1 MKIHTTQNLNSLA
14 LNRDIVSTNQT
25 GEIRL
30 NYSEKMRK
38 MRNSVPDTYESGVSF
53 KGKKEIVTKAV
64 EAGKKTFAEKVANNQ
79 GIKKFINSGF
89 FNTLTEITSKQ
100 EVMVQSGSA
109 LAICLILRPGTILAF
124 PGKKNKKDN
133 TYAAVHSISSGIWG
147 FVVPLTL
154 IKPTVSGYNKI
165 LKDMHKY
172 MNKYISENMIKRRN
186 PHLDMTSIRNADGS
200 IKNVKEWLDR
210 EGRIFVSDCK
220 NVRKIAQ
227 PKHISEVSEDT
238 MKKYFKDLDSATIKA
253 GANNL
258 MTKDGKK
265 AQMELKDI
273 YIALKDKES
282 GKVKYYPVEHA
293 EESILKEAFPDLD
306 INSIGGKGIDRLHPE
321 KWLAKDGKAFKFDNN
336 SIFISDMAETE
347 DMIPLITG
355 RVREEVKGKKTEIK
369 DICYLNNSKDGVHDL
384 GTAVERDMVE
394 ADWANTLQDKIG
406 GWLPEVITAYPR
418 AAATIAI
425 LPFLLKHVFHIE
437 KTKKPKPP
445 IEKEI
450 KTDMEKTSGKAVA

>member
-1 MKIHTTQNLNSLA
+1 
-14 LNRDIVSTNQT
+14 
-25 GEIRL
+25 
-30 NYSEKMRK
+30 
-38 MRNSVPDTYESGVSF
+38 
-53 KGKKEIVTKAV
+53 
-64 EAGKKTFAEKVANNQ
+64 
-79 GIKKFINSGF
+79 
-89 FNTLTEITSKQ
+89 
-100 EVMVQSGSA
+100 
-109 LAICLILRPGTILAF
+109 
-124 PGKKNKKDN
+124 
-133 TYAAVHSISSGIWG
+133 
-147 FVVPLTL
+147 
-154 IKPTVSGYNKI
+154 
-165 LKDMHKY
+165 
-172 MNKYISENMIKRRN
+172 
-186 PHLDMTSIRNADGS
+186 
-200 IKNVKEWLDR
+200 
-210 EGRIFVSDCK
+210 
-220 NVRKIAQ
+220 
-227 PKHISEVSEDT
+227 
-238 MKKYFKDLDSATIKA
+238 MKKYFKDLDSATIKD

-258 MTKDGKK
+258 MTKKNKK

-282 GKVKYYPVEHA
+282 GKVKYYPLEHA

-450 KTDMEKTSGKAVA
+450 KTDTEKTSGKAVA